1 MSSVST
7 YLSKILLRWTVH
19 QLIKSLGSEH
29 KNNLLRP
36 QNRNEKVHTKH
47 SIMSSTILVDH
58 LKLLF
63 GTLDVNVS
71 NATFILSI

>member
-1 MSSVST
+1 
-7 YLSKILLRWTVH
+7 
-19 QLIKSLGSEH
+19 
-29 KNNLLRP
+29 
-36 QNRNEKVHTKH
+36 
-47 SIMSSTILVDH
+47 MSSTILVDH